1 MEKKQSSVEW
11 LVEQL
16 TYENEFGARFNS
28 FRDGVDL
35 SEIIQQAKEKNREEI
50 EEAYEQ
56 GCEMGEMFNNENR
69 CFKTDAQQYYNETY
83 KQ

>member
-11 LVEQL
+11 LVEQ
-16 TYENEFGARFNS
+16 YENQHNQHTFTRKDWLN
-28 FRDGVDL
+28 L
-35 SEIIQQAKEKNREEI
+35 IQQAEEMHEKQTK
-50 EEAYEQ
+50 EAYEQ